1 MASASEAVLAA
12 PADENAIIPAP
23 PQPMTHPAFDSL
35 DADVVLVSRDLVH
48 FRMHSFTLKT
58 TSGWFRSLF
67 SIPRPAPPSTTEA
80 GALVPVDEGRDRRPA
95 LSPSTTDPETIH
107 LDEDSSTLELLF
119 RMISGL
125 PIQPL
130 TSFDT
135 VDALLFASE
144 KYDTPG
150 PTSLVRIAVLT
161 PPLADQPLRLY
172 AAASRCGWTDE
183 AKVASQRTLAMNLW
197 EDENWEMLAKVDV
210 RSALA
215 LLKLHRS
222 RRENLRKKLDEHPF
236 VNASPVSCCSR
247 CRRHTDHHAW
257 RELKHRVTAEMDVKP
272 LGDTI
277 LDVGLTEWPE
287 AKACWEA
294 KCPYAD
300 CALVQYD
307 KTESMRLI
315 RECIDNLPKTT

>member
-1 MASASEAVLAA
+1 MASPSEDRPAA
-12 PADENAIIPAP
+12 PAEANTTPAP
-23 PQPMTHPAFDSL
+23 PPRVEPTTHPAFDSP
-35 DADVVLVSRDLVH
+35 DADVVLVSRDLVR

-67 SIPRPAPPSTTEA
+67 SLPRPSPSSISVT
-80 GALVPVDEGRDRRPA
+80 GEGGEQGPA
-95 LSPSTTDPETIH
+95 LTPSISDPETIH

-125 PIQPL
+125 PIEPL
-130 TSFDT
+130 MSFDT
-135 VDALLFASE
+135 IDTLLFASE
-144 KYDTPG
+144 KYDMPG

-172 AAASRCGWTDE
+172 AAASRCGWTEE
-183 AKVASQRTLAMNLW
+183 AKVASQRTLSANIW
-197 EDENWEMLAKVDV
+197 QDDNWEMLAKVDV

-222 RRENLRKKLDEHPF
+222 RREDLRKKLDEHPF
-236 VNASPVSCCSR
+236 VNAGPLTYCSR
-247 CRRHTDHHAW
+247 CRRQTDHHAW
-257 RELKHRVTAEMDVKP
+257 RELKHRITAEMDLRP

-277 LDVGLTEWPE
+277 LDVGLTEWAE

-294 KCPYAD
+294 KCPHTD
-300 CALVQYD
+300 CAIVQYD
-307 KTESMRLI
+307 KVETMRLI
-315 RECIDNLPKTT
+315 RECIDGLPKTT

>member
-1 MASASEAVLAA
+1 MPTE
-12 PADENAIIPAP
+12 PT
-23 PQPMTHPAFDSL
+23 THPAFDSP
-35 DADVVLVSRDLVH
+35 DADVVLVSRDLVR

-67 SIPRPAPPSTTEA
+67 SIPRPSPSNTSQA
-80 GALVPVDEGRDRRPA
+80 GHRPA
-95 LSPSTTDPETIH
+95 LSPSTADPETIH

-135 VDALLFASE
+135 VDALLYASE

-150 PTSLVRIAVLT
+150 PMSLVRIAVLT
-161 PPLADQPLRLY
+161 PPLAEQPLRLY
-172 AAASRCGWTDE
+172 AAASRCGWTEE
-183 AKVASQRTLAMNLW
+183 AKVASERTLSMDLW
-197 EDENWEMLAKVDV
+197 QDESWEMLAKIDV

-222 RRENLRKKLDEHPF
+222 RREGLRKKLDEHPF
-236 VNASPVSCCSR
+236 VNATPQSYCSR
-247 CRRHTDHHAW
+247 CRRLADHHAW
-257 RELKHRVTAEMDVKP
+257 RELKHRVFAEMDVRP

-277 LDVGLTEWPE
+277 LDVGLSEWTE

-294 KCPYAD
+294 KCPHTD
-300 CALVQYD
+300 CAIVQYD
-307 KTESMRLI
+307 KNESMRLI
-315 RECIDNLPKTT
+315 KECIESLPKTT

>member
-1 MASASEAVLAA
+1 MASATEDRPAAPPA
-12 PADENAIIPAP
+12 PADEIATSVP
-23 PQPMTHPAFDSL
+23 PPRIEPTRHSAFDSPE
-35 DADVVLVSRDLVH
+35 ADVVLVSRDLVR

-58 TSGWFRSLF
+58 TSGWFCSLF
-67 SIPRPAPPSTTEA
+67 TLPRPSPSSTAEA
-80 GALVPVDEGRDRRPA
+80 EGRDRRPA
-95 LSPSTTDPETIH
+95 LTPSIADPETIH

-119 RMISGL
+119 YMISGL

-130 TSFDT
+130 MSFDT

-144 KYDTPG
+144 KYDMPG

-172 AAASRCGWTDE
+172 AAASRCGWTEE
-183 AKVASQRTLAMNLW
+183 AKVASQRTLAMDLW
-197 EDENWEMLAKVDV
+197 QDEHWEMLAKVDV
-210 RSALA
+210 RFALA

-222 RRENLRKKLDEHPF
+222 RREGLRKKLDEHPF
-236 VNASPVSCCSR
+236 VNATPLSYCSR
-247 CRRHTDHHAW
+247 CRRQTDHYAW
-257 RELKHRVTAEMDVKP
+257 RELKHRIVAEVDTRP

-294 KCPYAD
+294 KCPYTD
-300 CALVQYD
+300 CAILQYD
-307 KTESMRLI
+307 KTETMRLI
-315 RECIDNLPKTT
+315 KECIDELPKTT

>member
-1 MASASEAVLAA
+1 
-12 PADENAIIPAP
+12 
-23 PQPMTHPAFDSL
+23 MTHPAFDSP
-35 DADVVLVSRDLVH
+35 DADVVLVSRDLVR
-48 FRMHSFTLKT
+48 FQMHSFTLKT

-67 SIPRPAPPSTTEA
+67 SMPRPSPSSSAAPT
-80 GALVPVDEGRDRRPA
+80 GDDRDRQPA

-119 RMISGL
+119 RLISGL

-144 KYDTPG
+144 KYDMPG
-150 PTSLVRIAVLT
+150 PMSLVRIAVLT

-172 AAASRCGWTDE
+172 AAASRCGWTEE

-197 EDENWEMLAKVDV
+197 QDDNWEMLAKVDV

-222 RRENLRKKLDEHPF
+222 RREDLRKKLDEHPF
-236 VNASPVSCCSR
+236 VSANPVSFCSR
-247 CRRHTDHHAW
+247 CRRMTDHRGW
-257 RELKHRVTAEMDVKP
+257 RELKHRLVAEMDARP

-294 KCPYAD
+294 KCPHVD
-300 CALVQYD
+300 CAIVQYD
-307 KTESMRLI
+307 KTETMRLI
-315 RECIDNLPKTT
+315 KECIDSLSKTT

>member
-1 MASASEAVLAA
+1 MASASEDRPAA
-12 PADENAIIPAP
+12 PSDENDTSAP
-23 PQPMTHPAFDSL
+23 PPRIESTTHPAFDSP
-35 DADVVLVSRDLVH
+35 DADVVLVSRDLVR
-48 FRMHSFTLKT
+48 FRLHSFTLKT

-67 SIPRPAPPSTTEA
+67 TLPRPSTSSVPEA
-80 GALVPVDEGRDRRPA
+80 SGMGVGHDRLPA
-95 LSPSTTDPETIH
+95 LTPSITDPETIH
-107 LDEDSSTLELLF
+107 LDEDSATLELLF

-130 TSFDT
+130 MSFDT

-144 KYDTPG
+144 KYDMPG

-172 AAASRCGWTDE
+172 AAASRCGWIEE

-197 EDENWEMLAKVDV
+197 QDENWEMLAKVDV

-222 RRENLRKKLDEHPF
+222 RTECLRKKLDEHPF
-236 VNASPVSCCSR
+236 VNGNPLSYCSR
-247 CRRHTDHHAW
+247 CRRQADHHAW
-257 RELKHRVTAEMDVKP
+257 REFKYRVVTEMDIRP

-277 LDVGLTEWPE
+277 LDAGLTEWPE

-294 KCPYAD
+294 KCPHLD
-300 CALVQYD
+300 CAIVQYD
-307 KTESMRLI
+307 KTETIRLI
-315 RECIDNLPKTT
+315 RECIESLPKTT

>member
-1 MASASEAVLAA
+1 MASASEDR
-12 PADENAIIPAP
+12 PATPAHDNATVP
-23 PQPMTHPAFDSL
+23 PQPTTHPAFDSP
-35 DADVVLVSRDLVH
+35 DADVVLVSRDLVR

-67 SIPRPAPPSTTEA
+67 SMPRPSSTAEA
-80 GALVPVDEGRDRRPA
+80 VG
-95 LSPSTTDPETIH
+95 SHPETIH

-135 VDALLFASE
+135 VDTLLFASE
-144 KYDTPG
+144 KYDMPG

-197 EDENWEMLAKVDV
+197 QDENWEMLAKVDV

-222 RRENLRKKLDEHPF
+222 RREVLRKKLDENPF
-236 VNASPVSCCSR
+236 VTASSLSCCSR
-247 CRRHTDHHAW
+247 CRRPADHHAW
-257 RELKHRVTAEMDVKP
+257 RELKHKVIAEMDLRP

-277 LDVGLTEWPE
+277 LDVGLTEWAE
-287 AKACWEA
+287 AKACWES
-294 KCPYAD
+294 KCAYEE
-300 CALVQYD
+300 CAIVQYD
-307 KTESMRLI
+307 KTETMRLI
-315 RECIDNLPKTT
+315 KECIDSLSKTT

>member
-1 MASASEAVLAA
+1 MASPSEDRPA
-12 PADENAIIPAP
+12 PAEGNDTPVP
-23 PQPMTHPAFDSL
+23 PPRVEPTTHPAFDSP
-35 DADVVLVSRDLVH
+35 DADVVLVSRDLVR
-48 FRMHSFTLKT
+48 FQMHSFTLKT

-67 SIPRPAPPSTTEA
+67 SIPRPPPSNTAAA
-80 GALVPVDEGRDRRPA
+80 GPMGEGRDRRPA
-95 LSPSTTDPETIH
+95 LTPSTADPEMIH

-144 KYDTPG
+144 KYEMPG

-183 AKVASQRTLAMNLW
+183 AKVASQRTLGMDLW
-197 EDENWEMLAKVDV
+197 QDENWEMLAKVDV

-215 LLKLHRS
+215 LLRLHRS
-222 RRENLRKKLDEHPF
+222 RRECLRKKLDEHPF
-236 VNASPVSCCSR
+236 VNASPLSYCSR
-247 CRRHTDHHAW
+247 CRRQTDHHAW
-257 RELKHRVTAEMDVKP
+257 RELKHRVVAEMDSRP

-277 LDVGLTEWPE
+277 LDAGLAEWPE

-300 CALVQYD
+300 CAIVQYD

-315 RECIDNLPKTT
+315 KECIDSLPKTT

>member
-1 MASASEAVLAA
+1 MASSSEDRSAA
-12 PADENAIIPAP
+12 PAEGNDTPVP
-23 PQPMTHPAFDSL
+23 PRVEPTTHPEFNSP
-35 DADVVLVSRDLVH
+35 DADVVLVSRDLVR

-67 SIPRPAPPSTTEA
+67 SIPRPSPSNTAT
-80 GALVPVDEGRDRRPA
+80 GEGRDRRPA
-95 LSPSTTDPETIH
+95 LTPSTADPEMIH

-144 KYDTPG
+144 KYEMPG

-172 AAASRCGWTDE
+172 AAASRCGWADE
-183 AKVASQRTLAMNLW
+183 AKVASQRTLAMDLW
-197 EDENWEMLAKVDV
+197 QDENWEMLAKVDV

-215 LLKLHRS
+215 LMKLHRL
-222 RRENLRKKLDEHPF
+222 RRESLRKKLDEHPF
-236 VNASPVSCCSR
+236 VNASPVSYCSR
-247 CRRHTDHHAW
+247 CRRQTDHHAW
-257 RELKHRVTAEMDVKP
+257 RELKHRVVAEMDSRS

-277 LDVGLTEWPE
+277 LDVGLVEWPE

-300 CALVQYD
+300 CAIVQYD

-315 RECIDNLPKTT
+315 KECIDSLPKTT